1 MGCARSARRIAARC
15 LALALAC
22 RSCVAAPAP
31 KSTPRRTARAQR
43 APHQGPKARRSSLR
57 ADACEAT
64 RCCLSSASGSL
75 TSAKT
80 ATTVA
85 KALTMSATASPGAQ
99 TRHRHRQVVDVD
111 RDAHSRVER
120 GPPLDVG
127 RKEQEQLVGGEGR
140 ARAYAPGRELR
151 GRSDPS
157 DQQPPR
163 RGVGNHRQAK
173 EPRRISSR
181 DRRHFEPPPL
191 DVLETRDHVGQHHHD
206 GATELC
212 GSGPGGVAPHRVS
225 GHDAAA
231 CVGPRQA
238 ASARGPPRT
247 HHAASDPV
255 PSADEARKELYGPS
269 PSAWFRQLR
278 DVDPL
283 EPWRKGPG
291 ELARRR

>member
-15 LALALAC
+15 PALALAC

-85 KALTMSATASPGAQ
+85 KALTMSATATPGAQ
-99 TRHRHRQVVDVD
+99 TRHRHRQV
-111 RDAHSRVER
+111 
-120 GPPLDVG
+120 
-127 RKEQEQLVGGEGR
+127 VGGEGR

-206 GATELC
+206 GATVLC

-291 ELARRR
+291 TLARRR